1 MLRKTFLGIA
11 FLAMSALT
19 LSSCTL
25 TPEGEQTAQ
34 KSYDTICKAEP
45 QLYASFVVVATAK
58 QASEATMTKAALA
71 HDTVTDLCTNRPTDI
86 VAASVLLA
94 NAYAKFVA
102 INATVERRTS

>member
-1 MLRKTFLGIA
+1 MLRKTLCILAAIGIA
-11 FLAMSALT
+11 SFSLA
-19 LSSCTL
+19 SCTL
-25 TPEGEQTAQ
+25 SAEGQQTAE

>member
-1 MLRKTFLGIA
+1 MLRNFLLVA
-11 FLAMSALT
+11 ALCFAAMPLA
-19 LSSCTL
+19 SCTL
-25 TPEGEQTAQ
+25 SAEGQQTAE
-34 KSYDTICKAEP
+34 KSYDAICKAEP

>member
-19 LSSCTL
+19 LASCTL
-25 TPEGEQTAQ
+25 SAEGQQTAQ